1 MNKKIAT
8 WIILTLI
15 IALCL
20 VGGCDDKKEPT
31 SLGAVA
37 LEWDSQNYS
46 VNWVAVDKATMYV
59 AKVWAASDLA
69 LNRTIYPE
77 DEKDG
82 KLSIDLQSLSD
93 GDYQVEV
100 TVSAD
105 GYKSAKSNLAV
116 SIKRSTK
123 EDEQYNEGE
132 SITDDIFV
140 DEDGELYLPQ
150 ELYCKSGDS
159 NDLVI
164 DCAQGVTVNA
174 ISAVALD
181 GRYEVNDENN
191 EIIISSEWTRQFSVG
206 AKIALTI
213 DYGTDKSLQTYI
225 NFVSELPY
233 TLSGNVITYTKLSGT
248 GFRVRLSEAT
258 TTYGVVNKVAIDD
271 VTLNSSYYS
280 LSSTGNTLTMQENP
294 VLKDLSVG
302 KHTLQVF
309 TSRGMSTAILKV
321 RVGLKYEPYD
331 VKIDCDENFPNDKIT
346 WRDDADEVQQYIV
359 AIDGENYSS
368 VEYKTRFD
376 GKSFDATG
384 LVGVDSQIQVKAVVN
399 RYTYT
404 SQPVYCYVDATDPV
418 QQEYLSKT
426 YEFLGETHNFYITS
440 ESEMKDFLYYY
451 LLHYDQFPSAT
462 IEVQG
467 MTNIEKFRQAD
478 VYWSLNGQL
487 PTSNWY
493 DTILKYFNTF
503 SEAMSISLNVV
514 KIGEENTNE
523 VSILLWLKTPMVP
536 TNSNTL
542 EDQAYREYE
551 GKQGRYSKV
560 GRDVDFDD
568 WAIDK
573 IDKTASVSTT
583 YELYMAMER
592 GYRPVPKT
600 GSDAERIYEKAKEV
614 LRKIIDDSMDDL
626 DKVRAIYDWLSCNV
640 VYDHKLATDSSNA
653 TIGSKE
659 YYELFG
665 NKAFYAEGVFEN
677 GLAVCNG
684 IAIAFDILCRIEG
697 IECYKVLGWSG
708 TVSHAWNKVK
718 VGGYWYICDA
728 TWASKAV
735 DCGEYYLE
743 YLDEDYLLM
752 DYLTSMP
759 DSKHKEN
766 ANRSGGS
773 EYYAGDT
780 NYDVYANTIFVDNI
794 AGKVYDTILTARDK
808 SYIDKLLELIVED
821 IDAGMDI
828 GEYRIG
834 VKCSQAKWNNLY
846 GPAAISICNDK
857 YKVSYSKHYTDDEKG
872 YLTFEKQED

>member
-280 LSSTGNTLTMQENP
+280 LSSTGNTLTM
-294 VLKDLSVG
+294 
-302 KHTLQVF
+302 
-309 TSRGMSTAILKV
+309 
-321 RVGLKYEPYD
+321 
-331 VKIDCDENFPNDKIT
+331 
-346 WRDDADEVQQYIV
+346 
-359 AIDGENYSS
+359 
-368 VEYKTRFD
+368 
-376 GKSFDATG
+376 
-384 LVGVDSQIQVKAVVN
+384 
-399 RYTYT
+399 
-404 SQPVYCYVDATDPV
+404 
-418 QQEYLSKT
+418 
-426 YEFLGETHNFYITS
+426 
-440 ESEMKDFLYYY
+440 
-451 LLHYDQFPSAT
+451 
-462 IEVQG
+462 
-467 MTNIEKFRQAD
+467 
-478 VYWSLNGQL
+478 
-487 PTSNWY
+487 
-493 DTILKYFNTF
+493 
-503 SEAMSISLNVV
+503 
-514 KIGEENTNE
+514 
-523 VSILLWLKTPMVP
+523 
-536 TNSNTL
+536 
-542 EDQAYREYE
+542 
-551 GKQGRYSKV
+551 
-560 GRDVDFDD
+560 
-568 WAIDK
+568 
-573 IDKTASVSTT
+573 
-583 YELYMAMER
+583 
-592 GYRPVPKT
+592 
-600 GSDAERIYEKAKEV
+600 
-614 LRKIIDDSMDDL
+614 
-626 DKVRAIYDWLSCNV
+626 
-640 VYDHKLATDSSNA
+640 
-653 TIGSKE
+653 
-659 YYELFG
+659 
-665 NKAFYAEGVFEN
+665 
-677 GLAVCNG
+677 
-684 IAIAFDILCRIEG
+684 
-697 IECYKVLGWSG
+697 
-708 TVSHAWNKVK
+708 
-718 VGGYWYICDA
+718 
-728 TWASKAV
+728 
-735 DCGEYYLE
+735 
-743 YLDEDYLLM
+743 
-752 DYLTSMP
+752 
-759 DSKHKEN
+759 
-766 ANRSGGS
+766 
-773 EYYAGDT
+773 
-780 NYDVYANTIFVDNI
+780 
-794 AGKVYDTILTARDK
+794 
-808 SYIDKLLELIVED
+808 
-821 IDAGMDI
+821 
-828 GEYRIG
+828 
-834 VKCSQAKWNNLY
+834 
-846 GPAAISICNDK
+846 
-857 YKVSYSKHYTDDEKG
+857 
-872 YLTFEKQED
+872 